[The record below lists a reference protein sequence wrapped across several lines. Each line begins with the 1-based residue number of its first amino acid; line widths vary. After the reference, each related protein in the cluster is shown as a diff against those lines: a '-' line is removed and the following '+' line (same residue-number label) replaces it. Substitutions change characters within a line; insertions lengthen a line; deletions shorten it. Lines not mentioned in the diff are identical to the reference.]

1 MAKDGQS
8 DYEIAYQSTTTSSA
22 FTAAELLQEYFKAIT
37 GVALPIRPATENDNN
52 KKIILV
58 GIAPDAMASPESIR
72 ITTKGE
78 HISLFGGSAEATT
91 NAVYTFLQDF

>member
-1 MAKDGQS
+1 MHFIFYLKQKKPIKHNEYQTLLLASALGIPITACQKPTNTTKDGQS

-52 KKIILV
+52 KKIIL
-58 GIAPDAMASPESIR
+58 
-72 ITTKGE
+72 
-78 HISLFGGSAEATT
+78 
-91 NAVYTFLQDF
+91 

>member
-1 MAKDGQS
+1 MNIKPYYLLVLLALLITACQKPTLTLAKDGQS

-58 GIAPDAMASPESIR
+58 GIAR
-72 ITTKGE
+72 CYGLT
-78 HISLFGGSAEATT
+78 
-91 NAVYTFLQDF
+91 